1 MRAAIVGPNG
11 LTVTE
16 VPRPKIKPNQILTQ
30 VHYAALNRADLAIA
44 AGHKHG
50 SSGGTGAVAGLE
62 WSGEV
67 VEVGSEITDYRI
79 GDLVMC
85 SGGGGY
91 AEFAVSDLSRTN
103 PLPKSAIDDN
113 GYDLKTAAT
122 LPVALQTMHDAII
135 TNGQLQPNDTVLILG
150 ASSGVGIL
158 GMQIAKFMGAGK
170 VIGTSTDDARRAELI
185 RYGADLAINTNDT
198 AWPDQILDAT
208 NGLGVNLIVDQIS
221 AGTIRSAMQCAAI
234 LGRIVNV
241 GRLGGMTGEFDF
253 DLHARKRLQYLGVT
267 FRTRSFDEVLLIN
280 SAMRRDLWPALE
292 QRQFEIPIHKVYP
305 LEQASD
311 AQAYMASNQH
321 FGKILLE
328 I

>member
-1 MRAAIVGPNG
+1 MRAAIVGPDG
-11 LTVTE
+11 LTVTD
-16 VPRPKIKPNQILTQ
+16 VSRPTIKPHQILTH

-50 SSGGTGAVAGLE
+50 AAGGSGAVAGLE

-67 VEVGSEITDYRI
+67 IEVGSEITEYRV

-85 SGGGGY
+85 SGAGGY

-103 PLPKSAIDDN
+103 PLPKSAAEDN

-122 LPVALQTMHDAII
+122 LPVALQTMHDALV
-135 TNGQLQPNDTVLILG
+135 TNGRLQKEDTVLILG

-158 GMQIAKFMGAGK
+158 GMQIAKFMGASK
-170 VIGTSTDDARRAELI
+170 VIGTSTDNKRRGELT
-185 RYGADLAINTNDT
+185 RYGADLAVDTNDSK
-198 AWPDQILDAT
+198 WHDQVLDAT
-208 NGLGVNLIVDQIS
+208 NGQGVNLIVDQIS
-221 AGTIRSAMQCAAI
+221 AGTIRPAMQCAA
-234 LGRIVNV
+234 LMGRIVNV
-241 GRLGGMTGEFDF
+241 GRLGGMTGDFDF
-253 DLHARKRLQYLGVT
+253 DLHARKRLEYLGVT
-267 FRTRSFDEVLLIN
+267 FRTRNFDEVLMIN

-292 QRQFEIPIHKVYP
+292 RRQFEIPIHKVYP
-305 LEQASD
+305 LAHASD